1 MIWLACPLRS
11 LTGIACPTC
20 GGTRAVLSLLHGDI
34 AGALAWNP
42 FVILGLA
49 VVLGAGATALIAPGT
64 VARRL
69 AHAGAVARTRRGRWL
84 MLGGFAGAIAW
95 QTTHL

>member
-1 MIWLACPLRS
+1 MLA
-11 LTGIACPTC
+11 
-20 GGTRAVLSLLHGDI
+20 LLHGDV
-34 AGALAWNP
+34 AGAMAWNP

-49 VVLGAGATALIAPGT
+49 TLLGAGVAALIAPSA
-64 VARRL
+64 VAGRV

-84 MLGGFAGAIAW
+84 IFLGFAGAIAW